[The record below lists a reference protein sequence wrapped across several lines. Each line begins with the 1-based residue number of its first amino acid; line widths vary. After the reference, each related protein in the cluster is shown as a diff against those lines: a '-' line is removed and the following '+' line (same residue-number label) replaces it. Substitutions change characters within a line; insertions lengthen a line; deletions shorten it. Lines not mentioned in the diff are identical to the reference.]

1 MNGGTMAASGVHRGH
16 VLITGASTGIGRAS
30 ALHLAS
36 LGFHVFAGVRRDIDA
51 REIEKLGSECCA
63 AGGGVCALN
72 IDVTDRCSIA
82 TAASI
87 LKSSVGD
94 AGLAGL
100 VNNAGISLGGP
111 VEHVSL
117 DEWRRQFEINFFGPI
132 AVTQAML
139 PLLRAHVAKFGLW
152 SARLVNMSSIAGKV
166 AQPIAGPYTA
176 SKFALESLSDSL
188 RLELRAQGIHVCVVS
203 PGAIDTPMWKK
214 AKDADAA
221 VPRDHPSRKLYGEL
235 IDNVM
240 ATLRK
245 TSAHSIPPLTV
256 AKAVASCL
264 TQRKPKARY
273 NVGLEAKAGAI
284 SKKLLPDTWFE
295 AALAKFLHVP
305 HAPRENGFHHEDDDE
320 TPEISVL
327 RN

>member
-1 MNGGTMAASGVHRGH
+1 MNERTMAVFEDHRGH
-16 VLITGASTGIGRAS
+16 VLVTGASTGIGCAS

-36 LGFHVFAGVRRDIDA
+36 LGFHVFAGVRRSVDA
-51 REIEKLGSECCA
+51 RQIEKLGSESCA
-63 AGGGVCALN
+63 AGGGVCALTL
-72 IDVTDRCSIA
+72 DVTDRDSIA
-82 TAASI
+82 AAAAT
-87 LKSSVGD
+87 LRASVGD

-100 VNNAGISLGGP
+100 VNNAGVSVGGP

-117 DEWRRQFEINFFGPI
+117 DDWRRHFDINFFGPI

-139 PLLRAHVAKFGLW
+139 PLLRAHVARFGLW

-188 RLELRAQGIHVCVVS
+188 RLELRAQGIHVCVIS

-214 AKDADAA
+214 TKDAVDA

-240 ATLRK
+240 AALRK
-245 TSAHSIPPLTV
+245 TSAHAIPPMTV
-256 AKAVASCL
+256 AKAVAACL
-264 TQRKPKARY
+264 THRKPKARY
-273 NVGLEAKAGAI
+273 YVGLEAKAGAI

-295 AALAKFLHVP
+295 AALARFLHVP
-305 HAPRENGFHHEDDDE
+305 KAPRENGVHDSDDE
-320 TPEISVL
+320 SPEISML